1 MLNKLNYF
9 NKLLC
14 FALLCI
20 IICISKNNYINVLII
35 TFPFA
40 YAFLKNNYKLMIF
53 AGISFIIYSLISMN
67 DTLIWPYKIW
77 EIFIYILLLKFV
89 FSEKDRRAF
98 INRTLYKIEKVN
110 SLTKK
115 IFYKNATS
123 NTRFNDFGLRY
134 KHYLKKESSKKAND
148 DLNFTTSL
156 AKIRFYGYNKKRK
169 EYEITNWNKFDSTI
183 LCIVVFIT
191 VISLL
196 YY

>member
-20 IICISKNNYINVLII
+20 IICISKNNYINILII
-35 TFPFA
+35 TLPFA
-40 YAFLKNNYKLMIF
+40 YAFLKNNYKLMIL

-115 IFYKNATS
+115 IFYKNASS

-183 LCIVVFIT
+183 LCIVAFIT

>member
-40 YAFLKNNYKLMIF
+40 YAFLKNNYKLMIL

-67 DTLIWPYKIW
+67 DTLIWSYKIC

-89 FSEKDRRAF
+89 FSEKDRRAL
-98 INRTLYKIEKVN
+98 IYRTLFKIEIVN

-148 DLNFTTSL
+148 DLNFTTYL

-169 EYEITNWNKFDSTI
+169 EYEITNLNKFDSTI

>member
-20 IICISKNNYINVLII
+20 IICISKNKYINILII
-35 TFPFA
+35 ALPFA
-40 YAFLKNNYKLMIF
+40 YAFLKNNYKLMTL
-53 AGISFIIYSLISMN
+53 AGVSFIIYSLISMN
-67 DTLIWPYKIW
+67 DALIWPYKIW

-89 FSEKDRRAF
+89 FSEKDRCTF
-98 INRTLYKIEKVN
+98 INRTLYKIEKA
-110 SLTKK
+110 SFLTKK
-115 IFYKNATS
+115 IFYKNIPS
-123 NTRFNDFGLRY
+123 NLKFDDFGLRY
-134 KHYLKKESSKKAND
+134 INYLKKESSKKAND
-148 DLNFTTSL
+148 YLNFTTSL

-169 EYEITNWNKFDSTI
+169 EYGITNWNKFDSTI
-183 LCIVVFIT
+183 LCIVIFIT